1 MLSKSQAHHIKA
13 VYELSLGCDNG
24 ARICDVAEKLNAS
37 KASASLN
44 RFGARAQGKTQNAI
58 RTFVLPG
65 YAVQVIADQR
75 QMLKKAG
82 LPPNICFQP
91 PTGYR
96 AHLNVQRVNPRGA
109 TKSGSETQQQ
119 NAHL

>member
-82 LPPNICFQP
+82 IASKYLLPTPDGLQSTSQCAKGQS
-91 PTGYR
+91 
-96 AHLNVQRVNPRGA
+96 PRRY
-109 TKSGSETQQQ
+109 
-119 NAHL
+119 